1 MSCTS
6 ILLVYILLV
15 YILLV
20 YILLAARRRLLGDRA
35 AAQAKA

>member
-6 ILLVYILLV
+6 ILLV

>member
-20 YILLAARRRLLGDRA
+20 ARRRLLGDRA